1 MDYHNSIWIRV
12 GPVIMTTTLLTASTI
27 FLTFLTSGCT
37 LSSPDEG
44 IVSLNSSDQF
54 DNGNE
59 IGGFKADDQRPV
71 LDSDSLLQRRENMV
85 EHQLRR
91 RGISDESVLGAMQS
105 VLRHRFVP
113 SDMINAAYEDRPLPI
128 GHDQTIS
135 QPYIV
140 ALMTE
145 SVRPQPGEKALD
157 VGTGSGY
164 QAAVLA
170 ELVDQV
176 YGIEI
181 VEPLAKQ
188 AADRMTEMGY
198 KNVTIRAGDGY
209 RGWKEHAP
217 FDIIIVAAA
226 PEHIPQPLIEQ
237 LASGGRMII
246 PVGAGFQELIL
257 LEKLSD
263 GSVRQSRIA
272 AVRFVPM
279 TGEAAGR

>member
-1 MDYHNSIWIRV
+1 
-12 GPVIMTTTLLTASTI
+12 
-27 FLTFLTSGCT
+27 
-37 LSSPDEG
+37 
-44 IVSLNSSDQF
+44 
-54 DNGNE
+54 
-59 IGGFKADDQRPV
+59 
-71 LDSDSLLQRRENMV
+71 
-85 EHQLRR
+85 
-91 RGISDESVLGAMQS
+91 MQS

-113 SDMINAAYEDRPLPI
+113 ADMISAAYEDRPLPI

-237 LASGGRMII
+237 LATGGRMII